1 MHLTEE
7 EAYLA
12 MFKFLE
18 NYYFLTK
25 TDDVGALLGIMNFM
39 EDGKPVD
46 IALWDD
52 WLECIE
58 EVKKQ
63 EDK

>member
-1 MHLTEE
+1 MQLTEE
-7 EAYLA
+7 EAYQA

-25 TDDVGALLGIMNFM
+25 ADDVGGLLGSMNII
-39 EDGKPVD
+39 EDGKPLD
-46 IALWDD
+46 IAMWHD
-52 WLECIE
+52 WLKCVE

-63 EDK
+63 KD